1 LFEKLKGF
9 FLANGLKIM
18 LAGFTISAIGIIFY
32 IKMQHDNPD
41 LRKIAFGTTVAGVV
55 MYMAG
60 RVGVFIER
68 REQRKRRERRVLDSE
83 DEAA

>member
-1 LFEKLKGF
+1 
-9 FLANGLKIM
+9 
-18 LAGFTISAIGIIFY
+18 
-32 IKMQHDNPD
+32 
-41 LRKIAFGTTVAGVV
+41 